1 MKGRVA
7 IFALIFAL
15 LTPSIM
21 ALMPAQALASPDS
34 YIAQA
39 VVAQAEKSPAP
50 AAPPKVGADKRIT
63 ITMFCIFIA
72 ITLGIVYWASK
83 RTTTSGAYYAAS
95 SSITGVQNGWAMAG
109 DFMSAAS
116 FLGVSGLISLFG
128 WDGMMY
134 CIGTSFAYVTLLLI
148 MAEPCRNVGK
158 YTVGDILSFRASP
171 SPVRATMAL
180 AAVLLSIMYLIVQMV
195 GGGKLME
202 LLLGIPYTW
211 AVISVG
217 VLMLIYA
224 VAGGMLATT
233 WVQIIKAGLL
243 MGGGFLLF
251 LLMAAHFGFNPLR
264 FFSEVVS
271 SPKIQSWVQIALLK
285 QPVAQPGFEYGRRFL
300 EPGLLQTNV
309 WDQVSLGIGS
319 FLLGVAGMPHIL
331 MRFFTVPDA
340 KAARKSIVVAM
351 ILIGLF
357 FVMVTLFGLGA
368 AVIVSP
374 QAIVAV
380 DKGGNMANLLMAELL
395 GANVSTLFGDMFFA
409 FLCSVAFA
417 TILAVVAGLVL
428 AAAGAIGHDIWIS
441 IIRKGKATQREQ
453 VIAARIAALIVGI
466 VAILISLM
474 SQNINVAHL
483 ATLAFAIAAS
493 GVVPAVVFSLF
504 WRKMTTAGICATL
517 LVGTAVSLVLVL
529 VSPNMTYPKIIAQGA
544 QTQITSLETKQA
556 AGQSLTEKEKGD
568 LVKAKQVYDANK
580 DGKSIMGL
588 DRPWFPLRNPGI
600 VSAPIGWLV
609 AIIFSLLFPNKREE
623 EKFDEMYVRQT
634 TGMGID
640 ELIKT

>member
-1 MKGRVA
+1 MKRRVA
-7 IFALIFAL
+7 IFALTFVLLAPCVAL
-15 LTPSIM
+15 LPSDVV
-21 ALMPAQALASPDS
+21 AGSES

-39 VVAQAEKSPAP
+39 VVAQAAAP
-50 AAPPKVGADKRIT
+50 AKIEADKRIT
-63 ITMFCIFIA
+63 VTLFCILIA
-72 ITLGIVYWASK
+72 VTLYIVYWAAK

-95 SSITGVQNGWAMAG
+95 SSITGTQNGWAMAG

-116 FLGVSGLISLFG
+116 FLGVSGLIALFG

-134 CIGTSFAYVTLLLI
+134 AIGTSFAYVTLLLV

-171 SPVRATMAL
+171 TPVRATMAL
-180 AAVLLSIMYLIVQMV
+180 AAVLLSVMYLVVQMV

-202 LLLGIPYTW
+202 LLLGIPYSL
-211 AVISVG
+211 AVILVG
-217 VLMLIYA
+217 ILMMIY
-224 VAGGMLATT
+224 VVFGGMIATT

-243 MGGGFLLF
+243 MGGGVVLF
-251 LLMAAHFGFNPLR
+251 LLMWSHFGFNPLR
-264 FFSEVVS
+264 FFSEVVAS
-271 SPKIQSWVQIALLK
+271 TRIQEWVQLFLMK
-285 QPVAQPGFEYGRRFL
+285 QPVAQEGFEYGRRFL
-300 EPGLLQTNV
+300 EPALLQKNV

-351 ILIGLF
+351 ILIGIF

-374 QAIVAV
+374 QAIFAV
-380 DKGGNMANLLMAELL
+380 DKGGNMANLLMVQLL
-395 GANVSTLFGDMFFA
+395 GSEISPIVGDFLLA
-409 FLCSVAFA
+409 FLCAVAFA

-428 AAAGAIGHDIWIS
+428 AASGAIAHDVWVS
-441 IIRKGKATQREQ
+441 IVRKGKATQREQ
-453 VIAARIAALIVGI
+453 LMAARITSVIVG
-466 VAILISLM
+466 VVGILIGIS
-474 SQNINVAHL
+474 SENVNVAHL

-493 GVVPAVVFSLF
+493 GVVPAVLFSLF

-517 LVGTAVSLVLVL
+517 LVGTIVSFALVL
-529 VSPNMTYPKIIAQGA
+529 VSPNMTYPKLVAEGA
-544 QTQITSLETKQA
+544 QTQITSIEKKQA
-556 AGQSLTEKEKGD
+556 GGQALTPKDQGD
-568 LVKAKQVYDANK
+568 LAKAKQVYNANK
-580 DGKSIMGL
+580 DGTSMMGL

-609 AIIFSLLFPNKREE
+609 AIIFSLLFPSKREE
-623 EKFDEMYVRQT
+623 EKFDEMYVRQI